1 MNRIRCVKTALAM
14 AVMSMLLAGC
24 GEKFPTLT
32 QEEYDL
38 IVDYSA
44 GVLSKYN
51 LGNGDKLTRL
61 IPEPEEVPEEAPVEE
76 LPPLKP
82 AAEEKPQKP
91 AEEKP
96 SPVVIKEETPEG
108 GTEEKPAEEPA
119 EQPDEAPEGDV
130 TVPEKAETAE
140 TADAQNAVPVGSD
153 KDLLQKMQDGLACNL
168 NGYYVLNSYP
178 DNAVSDSRALTA
190 EAGNKLMILSF
201 GLVNKTSGEMNVDLL
216 NGNATYTLFINGQ
229 PVSRNMVTLL
239 DTDMSTYMGT
249 IGPGETAGAVLCFQV
264 KEAQTKEIDT
274 LSLKVNYHGEEQ
286 MLRIE

>member
-1 MNRIRCVKTALAM
+1 MNRIRYVKTAFAL
-14 AVMSMLLAGC
+14 AVMGMLLAGC

-108 GTEEKPAEEPA
+108 GTEETPAAEPE
-119 EQPDEAPEGDV
+119 EQPEEAPEGDV
-130 TVPEKAETAE
+130 SAQE
-140 TADAQNAVPVGSD
+140 DAA
-153 KDLLQKMQDGLACNL
+153 
-168 NGYYVLNSYP
+168 
-178 DNAVSDSRALTA
+178 
-190 EAGNKLMILSF
+190 
-201 GLVNKTSGEMNVDLL
+201 
-216 NGNATYTLFINGQ
+216 
-229 PVSRNMVTLL
+229 
-239 DTDMSTYMGT
+239 
-249 IGPGETAGAVLCFQV
+249 
-264 KEAQTKEIDT
+264 
-274 LSLKVNYHGEEQ
+274 
-286 MLRIE
+286 